1 MSADQTENKTKDE
14 ILEKLKDIENKID
27 CQKKETFASGEDQ
40 LFFGVIISL
49 LVLFVTLPISDMT
62 SFLQSVFAV
71 NQGVALTNAGYL
83 KYLGIVFFLVSSLTR
98 YCAVISN
105 QNLSRK
111 LRFVSFEALWLGLNI
126 VIFTV
131 TINLVTT
138 LSLQIGLLGLSV
150 TFFVLTLIFVG
161 MFLLERYILKVYAK
175 KELVLKE
182 YFPFASVVLLSI
194 MLGICVAL
202 IAEVIALASGF
213 VFSTTRFLLVYAIT
227 TVIVILITLSKL
239 RFEKKEA
246 TRKRENTEESTVSE
260 VIIKKAEKKE
270 LHMDSLIAEY
280 KVLNEYVWR
289 RENNFLLSN
298 SIMIS
303 ATLLAVTFAIEN
315 RDKLGMNVLFNIP
328 NAGFV
333 PIIGIV
339 LISALYFLWLTSS
352 ALDGICLDRIH
363 EVESILHIEGTHY
376 VWEKAKSRV
385 WFKPRRYLWHPIFLL
400 FLGIYGYTAIW
411 LFGQPL

>member
-1 MSADQTENKTKDE
+1 MSENQTKDKTKDE
-14 ILEKLKDIENKID
+14 ILEKLKDIESKID
-27 CQKKETFASGEDQ
+27 NQKKESFASGEDQ

-49 LVLFVTLPISDMT
+49 LILFVTLPINDMA
-62 SFLQSVFAV
+62 SFLQSVFSVSQEIAS
-71 NQGVALTNAGYL
+71 TNAGYL
-83 KYLGIVFFLVSSLTR
+83 KYLGIALFLVSSLAR
-98 YCAVISN
+98 YCTVTSN
-105 QNLSRK
+105 QSLSKK

-126 VIFTV
+126 IIFTITV
-131 TINLVTT
+131 NLVTT

-150 TFFVLTLIFVG
+150 TFLVLTLIFVG
-161 MFLLERYILKVYAK
+161 MLQLERYILKVYAK

-182 YFPFASVVLLSI
+182 YFPFASVLLLSI

-227 TVIVILITLSKL
+227 TVIVILIILPKW

-260 VIIKKAEKKE
+260 VRIKEAEKKE
-270 LHMDSLIAEY
+270 PEMDSLVAEY

-298 SIMIS
+298 SIIIS
-303 ATLLAVTFAIEN
+303 ATLLIVTFAIQN
-315 RDKLGMNVLFNIP
+315 RDKLGMNVLLTIP

-333 PIIGIV
+333 PVVSVV
-339 LISALYFLWLTSS
+339 LILALYFLWLTSS
-352 ALDGICLDRIH
+352 ALDGICLNRIH
-363 EVESILHIEGTHY
+363 EIETFCILKVLTMFGKRQKVDFGSSQDETY
-376 VWEKAKSRV
+376 
-385 WFKPRRYLWHPIFLL
+385 
-400 FLGIYGYTAIW
+400 GIPY
-411 LFGQPL
+411 FCFF